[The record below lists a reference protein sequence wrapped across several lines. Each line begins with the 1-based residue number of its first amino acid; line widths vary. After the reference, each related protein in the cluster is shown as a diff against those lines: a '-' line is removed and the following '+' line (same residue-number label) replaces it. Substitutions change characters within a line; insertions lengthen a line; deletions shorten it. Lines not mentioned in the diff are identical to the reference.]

1 MAETQNNN
9 NGFSEVMESLLH
21 GMEGV
26 LSSKTVVGEPVVINQ
41 NTFVLPLMDVSVGV
55 GAGAN
60 VSENSGRN
68 LGGGGLGAKFKPSA
82 VLVVQ
87 DGNARIINIQEQDKM
102 IHLIESAPD
111 MVNRVLS
118 MLHKK
123 NSKVDAAVE
132 SAFDDLEI

>member
-1 MAETQNNN
+1 MTDKHNK
-9 NGFSEVMESLLH
+9 FSETMASMFESMKGLI
-21 GMEGV
+21 
-26 LSSKTVVGEPVVINQ
+26 SSKTVVGEPIVLNDS
-41 NTFVLPLMDVSVGV
+41 TFVLPLMDVSVGV

-68 LGGGGLGAKFKPSA
+68 LGGGGLGAKFSPSA

-87 DGNARIINIQEQDKM
+87 DGVARIINIQEQDKL

-111 MVNRVLS
+111 TVNRVLS
-118 MLHKK
+118 VLHKK
-123 NSKVDAAVE
+123 NKKVDAAVE

>member
-1 MAETQNNN
+1 MASNKNK
-9 NGFSEVMESLLH
+9 FSETIESMFESMN
-21 GMEGV
+21 GMI
-26 LSSKTVVGEPVVINQ
+26 SSKTVVGDPVIINE

-68 LGGGGLGAKFKPSA
+68 LGGGGLGAKFSPSA

-102 IHLIESAPD
+102 LHMIEAAPD
-111 MVNRVLS
+111 TVNRILS
-118 MLHKK
+118 MIHKK
-123 NSKVDAAVE
+123 NKKVDAAVE

>member
-1 MAETQNNN
+1 MAEGKNK
-9 NGFSEVMESLLH
+9 FSATIESMFESMK
-21 GMEGV
+21 GMI
-26 LSSKTVVGEPVVINQ
+26 SSKTVVGEPVIINE

-68 LGGGGLGAKFKPSA
+68 LGGGGLGAKFSPSA

-87 DGNARIINIQEQDKM
+87 DGVARIINIQEQDKLV
-102 IHLIESAPD
+102 HLIESAPD
-111 MVNRVLS
+111 TVSRVLS
-118 MLHKK
+118 ALRKK
-123 NSKVDAAVE
+123 NKKVDAAVE

>member
-1 MAETQNNN
+1 MSENKNRFDTAMQSMFESM
-9 NGFSEVMESLLH
+9 NGMIT
-21 GMEGV
+21 
-26 LSSKTVVGEPVVINQ
+26 SKTVVGEPVVINQ
-41 NTFVLPLMDVSVGV
+41 NTFVLPLMDVAIGV

-60 VSENSGRN
+60 VNEKSNRN
-68 LGGGGLGAKFKPSA
+68 LGGGGMGAKFSPSA

-87 DGNARIINIQEQDKM
+87 DGIARIINIQEQDKV

>member
-1 MAETQNNN
+1 MSESKNKFSTTMANM
-9 NGFSEVMESLLH
+9 FESMQGLI
-21 GMEGV
+21 
-26 LSSKTVVGEPVVINQ
+26 SSKTVVGEPVVINE
-41 NTFVLPLMDVSVGV
+41 NTFVLPLMDVSLGV

-68 LGGGGLGAKFKPSA
+68 LGGGGFGAKFSPSA

-87 DGNARIINIQEQDKM
+87 DGNARIINIQEQDKL
-102 IHLIESAPD
+102 IHMIESAPD
-111 MVNRVLS
+111 TVNRVLS

-123 NSKVDAAVE
+123 NKKVDKAVE

>member
-1 MAETQNNN
+1 MADKSKFDTAIQSMFESM
-9 NGFSEVMESLLH
+9 NGLI
-21 GMEGV
+21 
-26 LSSKTVVGEPVVINQ
+26 SSKTVVGDPVVINE

-60 VSENSGRN
+60 VNEKSNRN
-68 LGGGGLGAKFKPSA
+68 LGGGGLGAKFAPTA

-87 DGNARIINIQEQDKM
+87 DGNARIINIKEQDKL
-102 IHLIESAPD
+102 IHMIESAPD
-111 MVNRVLS
+111 TVNRVLS

-123 NSKVDAAVE
+123 NKKVDAAVE

>member
-1 MAETQNNN
+1 MADKNNKFSVTIESMFESM
-9 NGFSEVMESLLH
+9 NGLI
-21 GMEGV
+21 
-26 LSSKTVVGEPVVINQ
+26 SSKTVVGEPVIINQ
-41 NTFVLPLMDVSVGV
+41 NTFILPLMDVSVGV

-68 LGGGGLGAKFKPSA
+68 LGGGGLGAKFSPSA

-87 DGNARIINIQEQDKM
+87 DGNARVINVKEQDKVLH
-102 IHLIESAPD
+102 IIESAPD

-118 MLHKK
+118 MFHKK

>member
-1 MAETQNNN
+1 MAESKNKFSATIESMFESM
-9 NGFSEVMESLLH
+9 NGLI
-21 GMEGV
+21 
-26 LSSKTVVGEPVVINQ
+26 SSKTVVGEPVVINQ
-41 NTFVLPLMDVSVGV
+41 NTFVLPLMNVSVGV

-60 VSENSGRN
+60 VSENTGRN
-68 LGGGGLGAKFKPSA
+68 LGGGGLGAKFSPSA

-87 DGNARIINIQEQDKM
+87 DGNARIINIQEQDKVM
-102 IHLIESAPD
+102 HLIESAPD
-111 MVNRVLS
+111 MVNRVMA

>member
-1 MAETQNNN
+1 MAETKNKFSATIESMFESM
-9 NGFSEVMESLLH
+9 NGLI
-21 GMEGV
+21 
-26 LSSKTVVGEPVVINQ
+26 SSKTVVGEPVVINQ
-41 NTFVLPLMDVSVGV
+41 NTFVLPLMDVSVGI

-87 DGNARIINIQEQDKM
+87 DGNARIINIQEQDKV

>member
-1 MAETQNNN
+1 MAESKNKFSATIESMFESM
-9 NGFSEVMESLLH
+9 NGLI
-21 GMEGV
+21 
-26 LSSKTVVGEPVVINQ
+26 SSKTVVGEPVVINQ
-41 NTFVLPLMDVSVGV
+41 NTFVLPLMDVAIGV

-60 VSENSGRN
+60 VNEKSNRN
-68 LGGGGLGAKFKPSA
+68 LGGGGMGAKFSPSA

-87 DGNARIINIQEQDKM
+87 DGIARIINIQEQDKLV
-102 IHLIESAPD
+102 HLIESAPD
-111 MVNRVLS
+111 TVNRVLS

>member
-1 MAETQNNN
+1 MADKSKFDTAIQSMFESM
-9 NGFSEVMESLLH
+9 NGLI
-21 GMEGV
+21 
-26 LSSKTVVGEPVVINQ
+26 SSKTVVGDPVIINE

-60 VSENSGRN
+60 VNEKSNRN
-68 LGGGGLGAKFKPSA
+68 LGGGGMGAKFTPAA

-87 DGNARIINIQEQDKM
+87 DGNARIINIKEQDKL
-102 IHLIESAPD
+102 IHMIESAPD
-111 MVNRVLS
+111 TVNRVLS

-123 NSKVDAAVE
+123 NKKVDAAVE